1 MGLFVYRA
9 IDANGSITR
18 GRMPAV
24 TTRELES
31 RLISSGME
39 LLEARPVHSF
49 SVFKPRLSNR
59 DLISVCLHMETTLKA
74 GLIVTEALQDQVE
87 GAERGALRDTLGAI
101 LQSVR
106 EGTALST
113 ALASFPTMFDETFV
127 GMVRSGEESGRL
139 SDAFEKLGAN
149 LRWQDDL
156 NRQLKKLLLYPAFT
170 ISVLIAV
177 TLFMLLYLVPQLAD
191 FIRTMS
197 GGELPLQTLILL
209 RASEFVQAHWLSLAL
224 APFALAIGF
233 LVLRQLGGAVART
246 QIDAAKLNVPVIG
259 TVLRKILLSRFCAL
273 LGMLYQSGL
282 PIIDSIRVARD
293 AVGNRAMA
301 AAIDRALAEIEQGKG
316 ITDAFASA
324 SLFPSL
330 MTRMIRI
337 GETTG
342 EVDKGLRNVSEFY
355 NRDVEETIAKIQ
367 AMIEPALTLIL
378 GLILAWLM
386 MSVLGPIYD
395 LLSRIGV

>member
-9 IDANGSITR
+9 IDTNGTITR

-31 RLISSGME
+31 RLVSSGME
-39 LLEARPVHSF
+39 LLEARPVS
-49 SVFKPRLSNR
+49 SISLFKPRLSNR
-59 DLISVCLHMETTLKA
+59 DLISFCLHMETTLQA

-87 GAERGALRDTLGAI
+87 GADRGNLRDTLSAI
-101 LQSVR
+101 LQSVK

-113 ALASFPTMFDETFV
+113 ALSSFPTMFDETFV

-139 SDAFEKLGAN
+139 SDAFKKLGEN

-156 NRQLKKLLLYPAFT
+156 NGQLKKLLLYPAFT
-170 ISVLIAV
+170 ITVLIAV

-197 GGELPLQTLILL
+197 GGDLPLQTLILL
-209 RASEFVQAHWLSLAL
+209 RASEFVQEYWIAL
-224 APFALAIGF
+224 GAGPFLLVIAFIAI
-233 LVLRQLGGAVART
+233 RQMGGAVART
-246 QIDAAKLNVPVIG
+246 QIDALKLKFPVIG
-259 TVLRKILLSRFCAL
+259 SVMTKILLSRFCAL

-282 PIIDSIRVARD
+282 PVIDSIKIARD
-293 AVGNRAMA
+293 AVGNRALA
-301 AAIDRALAEIEQGKG
+301 AAIDTAVGEIEQGKG
-316 ITDAFASA
+316 ITDAFASTR
-324 SLFPSL
+324 LFPSL

-355 NRDVEETIAKIQ
+355 NRDVEETIAKVQ

-378 GLILAWLM
+378 GVILAWLM